1 MYCKNCGKESNN
13 NQKFCTGCGAVI
25 DIAKRKQKT
34 IKLFIKR
41 NIFLSI
47 ITIFIILI
55 IFSTVILYIPLNK
68 ENTYTKNQNT
78 TSIVV
83 NIYCESDLSEYAS
96 GGSGTIWTEDGL
108 VITNA
113 HIIPTDDLTG
123 EIDGN
128 SYCLVTLPN
137 PETGQPN
144 EIYLAYPI
152 IIPDLSEDYDI
163 AFVQINDVYYDDEE
177 NIYYGDYPKK
187 FPYYIDDK
195 KCSKDYVKLGEPVRV
210 YGYPS
215 ISGGYSLTITDG
227 IISSLLI
234 DEGLIVTS
242 AKISHGNSGGLAVD
256 ENGCML
262 GIPTYFMGDEGE
274 SLGMI
279 VSNDFIN
286 NFIDEVNAFVEN
298 N

>member
-1 MYCKNCGKESNN
+1 MDKFCKNCGKEIRE
-13 NQKFCTGCGAVI
+13 NQKSCINCGKVLLSVKFENKFFLKNKKFI
-25 DIAKRKQKT
+25 IIISSISLLIIFT
-34 IKLFIKR
+34 FIYLFIKPTNSSFSLLDK
-41 NIFLSI
+41 NIAS
-47 ITIFIILI
+47 
-55 IFSTVILYIPLNK
+55 V
-68 ENTYTKNQNT
+68 
-78 TSIVV
+78 VV

-108 VITNA
+108 IITNA
-113 HIIPTDDLTG
+113 HIIPTNDLTG
-123 EIDGN
+123 EIDN
-128 SYCLVTLPN
+128 DSYCLVTLPN

-144 EIYLAYPI
+144 EIYWGYPI

-163 AFVQINDVYYDDEE
+163 AFVQIDDVYYDDEE

-286 NFIDEVNAFVEN
+286 NFIDEVNAFIEN

>member
-1 MYCKNCGKESNN
+1 MDKFCKNCGKEIRE
-13 NQKFCTGCGAVI
+13 NQKFCINCGEVLLSVKFENNFFLKNKKLI
-25 DIAKRKQKT
+25 IIISFISLLIIFT
-34 IKLFIKR
+34 LIYLFIKPKNSSSPLLDK
-41 NIFLSI
+41 NIAS
-47 ITIFIILI
+47 
-55 IFSTVILYIPLNK
+55 V
-68 ENTYTKNQNT
+68 
-78 TSIVV
+78 VV
-83 NIYCESDLSEYAS
+83 NMYCESDLSEYAS

-113 HIIPTDDLTG
+113 HIIPTNDLTG
-123 EIDGN
+123 EIDKD

-144 EIYLAYPI
+144 EIYWGYPI

-163 AFVQINDVYYDDEE
+163 AFVQIDDVYYDDEE

-286 NFIDEVNAFVEN
+286 NFIDEVNAFIEN

>member
-1 MYCKNCGKESNN
+1 MFCKNCGKESNID
-13 NQKFCTGCGAVI
+13 QKFCINCGNVI
-25 DIAKRKQKT
+25 FAEKTKRLLSPKRLILITSFVILIVLLIT
-34 IKLFIKR
+34 IYLFIKSK
-41 NIFLSI
+41 NISP
-47 ITIFIILI
+47 
-55 IFSTVILYIPLNK
+55 TVLNK
-68 ENTYTKNQNT
+68 EIS
-78 TSIVV
+78 SIVV

-123 EIDGN
+123 ETDVN
-128 SYCLVTLPN
+128 SSCLVTLPN
-137 PETGQPN
+137 PETGQPD
-144 EIYLAYPI
+144 EIYWAYPI

-163 AFVQINDVYYDDEE
+163 AFVQIDDVYYDDEE

-256 ENGCML
+256 ENECML

-286 NFIDEVNAFVEN
+286 NFIDEVNAFIEN
-298 N
+298 NN